1 VTRLRTLLL
10 LVAACAAGCS
20 SSSATGSGSN
30 GSGSAGS
37 TAPPPGTVLGGGHFT
52 IGKKVSITST
62 GFDPQ
67 VLYTPIGS
75 TVTWTNRSD
84 GPQSVHFDNWDPTQ
98 PVDSGSIPPGGTW
111 KFTFKTTGSVVYHS
125 TQNPSFRATVQIRLT
140 E

>member
-1 VTRLRTLLL
+1 VSRLRTLIL

-20 SSSATGSGSN
+20 SSSATGSASN
-30 GSGSAGS
+30 ASDQPSS
-37 TAPPPGTVLGGGHFT
+37 QPPPGTVLGGGHFT
-52 IGKKVSITST
+52 IGTKVHITST

-84 GPQSVHFDNWDPTQ
+84 SPQSVHFDNWDPTQ
-98 PVDSGSIPPGGTW
+98 PVDSGAIPPGGTW
-111 KFTFKTTGSVVYHS
+111 TFTFKSTGSVVYHS
-125 TQNPSFRATVQIRLT
+125 NQNPSFRGTVQIRLT